1 MSTDVDW
8 QHELDTAFGSG
19 HDLAPAHYV
28 AAGRTAVRRRRAT
41 ALAIVAV
48 MVVCVGA
55 AWSSGPGGAPR
66 GGAPVATQPTSP
78 TTEAQP
84 TMSAREARRKRLE
97 RMREAAREQLT
108 RMSFPGQLTYA
119 GLVLAPGGGPVL
131 ERVPN
136 PMGYTADQ
144 GRSLGLRLMVDGQE
158 QYALLT
164 AYPSDGSSS
173 MNVLKTG
180 DFDGWL
186 AQAVRTQNTLDV
198 ANGVTASTGD
208 ADGGQPWLVLD
219 AAGDIASPR
228 PGIVITE
235 QRTSVDLGESFA
247 AGATRTG
254 VVRLLVDGRSE
265 FAAYRVIDGTL
276 DVIPGGG
283 SFDSMSAFIS
293 WAREQYSSGAGM
305 R

>member
-1 MSTDVDW
+1 
-8 QHELDTAFGSG
+8 
-19 HDLAPAHYV
+19 
-28 AAGRTAVRRRRAT
+28 
-41 ALAIVAV
+41 
-48 MVVCVGA
+48 
-55 AWSSGPGGAPR
+55 
-66 GGAPVATQPTSP
+66 
-78 TTEAQP
+78 
-84 TMSAREARRKRLE
+84 
-97 RMREAAREQLT
+97 MRDAAREQLT

-136 PMGYTADQ
+136 PMGYPADQ
-144 GRSLGLRLMVDGQE
+144 GRSLGIRLMVDGQE

-164 AYPSDGSSS
+164 AYPSDDSST
-173 MNVLKTG
+173 MNVLRTG

-186 AQAVRTQNTLDV
+186 AQAVRTQQTLDV
-198 ANGVTASTGD
+198 QNGVTPSSGD
-208 ADGGQPWLVLD
+208 SRDQPWLVLD
-219 AAGDIASPR
+219 DQGGLTAAR
-228 PGIVITE
+228 PGIVVTE

-247 AGATRTG
+247 TGATRTG

-293 WAREQYSSGAGM
+293 WAREQYSSGAGL